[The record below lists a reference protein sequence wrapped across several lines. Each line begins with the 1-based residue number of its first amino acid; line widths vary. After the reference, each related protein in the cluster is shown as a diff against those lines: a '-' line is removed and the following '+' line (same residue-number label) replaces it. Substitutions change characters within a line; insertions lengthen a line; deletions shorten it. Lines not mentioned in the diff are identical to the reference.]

1 MAVKEVLE
9 LWEQLDR
16 VAHGYLSPIK
26 TDAQY
31 RAALAFLEQ
40 LWDKVGEDVA
50 SPYGSLFR
58 IITENIR
65 VYEERFAIPD
75 APPERMLAYLMELK
89 GLTQKEVEEATG
101 IYQSNLSQILAGKR
115 RLTTDQV
122 KTLAEYFKVSP
133 EVLL

>member
-1 MAVKEVLE
+1 MAVNEVLE

-16 VAHGYLSPIK
+16 VAHGYISPIK
-26 TDAQY
+26 TEAQY
-31 RAALAFLEQ
+31 KAALAFLEQ
-40 LWDKVGEDVA
+40 LWDKVGEDTP

-58 IITENIR
+58 ILTENIR
-65 VYEERFAIPD
+65 AYEERFAITD

-89 GLTQKEVEEATG
+89 GITQKEVEQATG

-122 KTLAEYFKVSP
+122 KVLAGYFRVDPS
-133 EVLL
+133 VLI